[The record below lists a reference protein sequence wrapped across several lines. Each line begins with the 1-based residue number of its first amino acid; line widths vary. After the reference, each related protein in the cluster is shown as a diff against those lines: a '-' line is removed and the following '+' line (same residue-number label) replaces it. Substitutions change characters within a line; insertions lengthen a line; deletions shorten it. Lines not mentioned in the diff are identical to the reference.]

1 MAKINKN
8 SYRLDADYT
17 EDTVGFAIE
26 SFLTLISFPIQRF
39 SVEPFSKVRER
50 NLGADVRLRGR
61 ISGFRPFYMQF
72 KRPSAYPDY
81 STSKIIVD
89 RKKLKLTASPNSLYF
104 SLREKQPSQT
114 VYQQNVLLRLRNH
127 LLNRKLGDAAYVCPL
142 FLDRSSYRFHLHLAG
157 LSRWPRFWLHSPWDL
172 EEVLVD
178 TSGRTIRFD
187 RIPVLN
193 EHVTIPPHDTVT
205 SARHSYSFTDR
216 GAEVCFHSPQTVPDG
231 ASSLAIF
238 LKRLSQDFLSGGER
252 ITRENA
258 NPALQTLITATAD
271 DAIPPELRDIRDD
284 RDAIEKWLLWGQH
297 LQHEYGIEQF
307 ALTSWED

>member
-114 VYQQNVLLRLRNH
+114 DYQQNVLLRLRNH

-142 FLDRSSYRFHLHLAG
+142 FLDRSSYRFHLHLV
-157 LSRWPRFWLHSPWDL
+157 SR
-172 EEVLVD
+172 
-178 TSGRTIRFD
+178 
-187 RIPVLN
+187 
-193 EHVTIPPHDTVT
+193 VT
-205 SARHSYSFTDR
+205 SSRH
-216 GAEVCFHSPQTVPDG
+216 
-231 ASSLAIF
+231 
-238 LKRLSQDFLSGGER
+238 
-252 ITRENA
+252 
-258 NPALQTLITATAD
+258 
-271 DAIPPELRDIRDD
+271 
-284 RDAIEKWLLWGQH
+284 
-297 LQHEYGIEQF
+297 
-307 ALTSWED
+307 